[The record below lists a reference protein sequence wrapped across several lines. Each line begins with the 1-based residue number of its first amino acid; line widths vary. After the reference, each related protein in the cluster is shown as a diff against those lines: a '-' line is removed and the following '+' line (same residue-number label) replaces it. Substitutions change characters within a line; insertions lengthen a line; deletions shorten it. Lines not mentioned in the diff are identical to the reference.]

1 MRYKFDNK
9 DIDSIQK
16 NLTILTDTREQANQ
30 HVIDFFNT
38 QGIKHKA
45 CKLDYGDYSA
55 MLPAGSFKGQLRD
68 IYFTND
74 IVIERKFCIDELAM
88 NLKDKKTNLNE
99 IKQEIIELLGKGYL
113 EKVLKSDYNRFR
125 QELTS
130 INKYGIEFFIFIE
143 DVNFDRNIRVPEGFR
158 SQYEPKRLYA
168 RLKGLEREFRTIIR
182 PISKQCMGSEIYNT
196 LKYGVRNKFV
206 HEGYIDEFTW
216 NLVNDYESGGI
227 S

>member
-113 EKVLKSDYNRFR
+113 DK
-125 QELTS
+125 
-130 INKYGIEFFIFIE
+130 
-143 DVNFDRNIRVPEGFR
+143 
-158 SQYEPKRLYA
+158 
-168 RLKGLEREFRTIIR
+168 
-182 PISKQCMGSEIYNT
+182 
-196 LKYGVRNKFV
+196 
-206 HEGYIDEFTW
+206 
-216 NLVNDYESGGI
+216 
-227 S
+227 